1 MGAKVAYFFLDKT
14 FGLAS
19 FIIPVFLVMLGMR
32 LMRVYKVRIVRW
44 FILLSLL
51 LVWTSVFLAAMA
63 GMMPVFDESFINPGG
78 NHGKFVA
85 NWLTSLIGRPGLCG
99 VLLLFAVFYL
109 IYISKKTIEFIRGLF
124 RLNIYKKLKFER
136 KKKDEDESDE
146 QDETVVDVQPD
157 PVEFNNPQTQ
167 VLDFGMVGEDNLNDE
182 VLTLEDET
190 KDNDTSK
197 EKVEK
202 DRKLTDKAKGYTLLI
217 ILMSITIAGFAFSE
231 IIPNTPEGIIRI
243 GTGIYTVLICTML
256 VLALLQRS
264 SLYALGALL
273 FVFSDFILAWNK
285 FTSPIENAGLL
296 IMIPY
301 YLGQWLIYIRSTPFR
316 VGPEMRLMRF

>member
-1 MGAKVAYFFLDKT
+1 MQRCILIASYPIENHYISENLTIMAIFNIQERHVRNFAITSSILYLFLSIFYFSPILLQGKT
-14 FGLAS
+14 AFPLAS
-19 FIIPVFLVMLGMR
+19 LA
-32 LMRVYKVRIVRW
+32 IV
-44 FILLSLL
+44 SLWL
-51 LVWTSVFLAAMA
+51 CPWQMTAAMA
-63 GMMPVFDESFINPGG
+63 CSAIGDLAGAFGNFILQMGAFAAAHIFLISFFM
-78 NHGKFVA
+78 K
-85 NWLTSLIGRPGLCG
+85 R
-99 VLLLFAVFYL
+99 Y
-109 IYISKKTIEFIRGLF
+109 R
-124 RLNIYKKLKFER
+124 
-136 KKKDEDESDE
+136 
-146 QDETVVDVQPD
+146 
-157 PVEFNNPQTQ
+157 
-167 VLDFGMVGEDNLNDE
+167 
-182 VLTLEDET
+182 
-190 KDNDTSK
+190 

-231 IIPNTPEGIIRI
+231 IIPNAPEGIIRI

-285 FTSPIENAGLL
+285 FTAPIENAGLL

-301 YLGQWLIYIRSTPFR
+301 YLGQWLIYIRSTSFR

>member
-1 MGAKVAYFFLDKT
+1 MATFNIQERHVRNFAITSSILYLFLSIFYFSPILLQGKTAFPLASIAIVSLWLCPWQMTAALACSALGDLAGAFGNFILQMGAFAAAHIFLISFFMK
-14 FGLAS
+14 
-19 FIIPVFLVMLGMR
+19 R
-32 LMRVYKVRIVRW
+32 YR
-44 FILLSLL
+44 
-51 LVWTSVFLAAMA
+51 
-63 GMMPVFDESFINPGG
+63 
-78 NHGKFVA
+78 
-85 NWLTSLIGRPGLCG
+85 
-99 VLLLFAVFYL
+99 
-109 IYISKKTIEFIRGLF
+109 
-124 RLNIYKKLKFER
+124 
-136 KKKDEDESDE
+136 
-146 QDETVVDVQPD
+146 
-157 PVEFNNPQTQ
+157 
-167 VLDFGMVGEDNLNDE
+167 
-182 VLTLEDET
+182 
-190 KDNDTSK
+190 

-231 IIPNTPEGIIRI
+231 IIPNAPEGIIRI

-285 FTSPIENAGLL
+285 FTAPIEYAGLL

-301 YLGQWLIYIRSTPFR
+301 YLGQWLIYIRSTSFR